1 MKNFGRL
8 KLELMQTGVYL
19 SPENRTAKEVAG
31 GFATGKTRDEIVL
44 AFCEDFFVKTFLNRD
59 ENGPRLQIRDDG
71 VSLLREKEPVTV
83 EIIPPPMFLQS
94 RMKKRDPVSHNVELD
109 ANCLNLFLR
118 AAKNSTGFNLS
129 QAEIIAV
136 IHAAFAEGVADLVQ
150 LNLDHC
156 REKDGGFS
164 RLAPVI
170 REIRKKFSTF
180 ISLRCFPPA
189 DKSVIDRVYA
199 SGIDL
204 LNYPLEGFSGP
215 ETASSRQALNALQY
229 AVGIFPP
236 GAVSTEISPGTLSR
250 LKDKIDFL
258 TGNGIIPH
266 IKLHPPKGKKMDFT
280 RMQEVARHLSQA
292 ARRHN
297 LTLKW
302 LYPTCNF
309 VTPLDAAFFT
319 EAPET
324 ARLAV
329 RPVYQSKLGR
339 VATEG
344 FAALRRKL
352 RVRQISDSFESAGL

>member
-1 MKNFGRL
+1 
-8 KLELMQTGVYL
+8 MQTGVYI
-19 SPENRTAKEVAG
+19 PAEIRTAKEVAG
-31 GFATGKTRDEIVL
+31 GLAAGKTREEIVL
-44 AFCEDFFVKTFLNRD
+44 AFCEDFFVKTFLNQD
-59 ENGPRLQIRDDG
+59 ENGPRVQIQGDG
-71 VSLLREKEPVTV
+71 IRLLWGDESVPV
-83 EIIPPPMFLQS
+83 EIIPPPVFLQN
-94 RMKKRDPVSHNVELD
+94 RLKRRDPVSHNVELD

-118 AAKNSTGFNLS
+118 AAKKSGGFNLS
-129 QAEIIAV
+129 QADIIAV
-136 IHAAFAEGVADLVQ
+136 IRAAFEEGVADLVQ

-164 RLAPVI
+164 RLNPVI
-170 REIRKKFSTF
+170 REIRKKFTTF
-180 ISLRCFPPA
+180 ISLRCFPPM
-189 DKSVIDRVYA
+189 DKSVIDQVYA

-215 ETASSRQALNALQY
+215 EAASSQQVLNALQY

-236 GAVSTEISPGTLSR
+236 GAVSTELSPTPLSR

-258 TGNGIIPH
+258 AGEGIIPH
-266 IKLHPPKGKKMDFT
+266 IKLRFPKSKKEDFA
-280 RMQEVARHLSQA
+280 RIEEVARHLSQA
-292 ARRHN
+292 ARRDN

-302 LYPTCNF
+302 LYPTCDF

-329 RPVYQSKLGR
+329 RPVYQSRLGR